1 MSESIDTVERTGSPA
16 GRARRVP
23 LGRDFGKLWT
33 AAAFSNLADGV
44 GRVAVPLIATTL
56 TRDPLAI
63 SAIGALAFLPWL
75 VFGLPAGM
83 IVDRFDR
90 RWVMAIAN
98 GLRGLAAVGLAALTV
113 TGALDIWWLFAGV
126 LVFGLGETLFDNATN
141 SIVPSVVQ
149 RPALDR
155 ANGWLQAA
163 QITIDSFIASPI
175 GGVLFALSLALPLWV
190 GAAGYLIPIVL
201 AVMLPLSA
209 ARPLRAE
216 EPARKSTA
224 PTAEAA
230 VAAGEPLAAADMG
243 AATDTADAAADID
256 ADVEAEE
263 GESEVSASAPSNVSA
278 REALAYL
285 WNHRFLR
292 SMVLFT
298 SIVGC
303 AFAFAQAPVFL
314 YFLDVHHV
322 APAAI
327 GLVTAGIGL
336 GGLAGSLVAAS
347 LVAKFGRGRVMLGAN
362 FVAAIGLAGVWA
374 APEAISATIAY
385 ATMAAAVST
394 WNVPWG
400 ALRQRIVPGHL
411 FGRVL
416 GISRTL
422 TWGVFPFAT
431 LLGGWVARIDLRLPF
446 LLAAGVTLVAS
457 LIAARLL
464 LSASTHNAPED

>member
-1 MSESIDTVERTGSPA
+1 MSESVDTTERTGSSA

-33 AAAFSNLADGV
+33 ASAFSNLADGL
-44 GRVAVPLIATTL
+44 GRIAVPLIATTL

-63 SAIGALAFLPWL
+63 SALSALAFLPWL

-90 RWVMAIAN
+90 RWVMAFAN
-98 GLRGLAAVGLAALTV
+98 ALRGLAAVGLAMLTM
-113 TGALDIWWLFAGV
+113 TGQLSIWWLFAGV
-126 LVFGLGETLFDNATN
+126 LVFGLGETLFDNATT
-141 SIVPSVVQ
+141 SIVPSVVV

-155 ANGWLQAA
+155 ANGWMQTA

-175 GGVLFALSLALPLWV
+175 GGVLFAVSLALPLWV
-190 GAAGYLIPIVL
+190 GAAGYLIPIIL

-209 ARPLRAE
+209 ARPLREAAVT
-216 EPARKSTA
+216 PAR
-224 PTAEAA
+224 AEAA
-230 VAAGEPLAAADMG
+230 VAAGDPLAAAEE
-243 AATDTADAAADID
+243 ATPADASAA
-256 ADVEAEE
+256 AR
-263 GESEVSASAPSNVSA
+263 PNVSA
-278 REALAYL
+278 REALSYL
-285 WNHRFLR
+285 RNHRFLR
-292 SMVLFT
+292 SMVVFT

-303 AFAFAQAPVFL
+303 AFAFAQAPVYL

-327 GLVTAGIGL
+327 GVVTAGIGL
-336 GGLAGSLVAAS
+336 GALAGSLIASS

-362 FVAAIGLAGVWA
+362 VVAALSLAGVWA
-374 APEAISATIAY
+374 APEAITATIAY
-385 ATMAAAVST
+385 GLMAAAVSV

-400 ALRQRIVPGHL
+400 ALRQTIVPGHL

-416 GISRTL
+416 GIIRTF
-422 TWGVFPFAT
+422 TWGIFPFAT

-446 LLAAGVTLVAS
+446 VIAAGVTM
-457 LIAARLL
+457 IATLFAVRLL
-464 LSASTHNAPED
+464 LEASSHDAPEE

>member
-1 MSESIDTVERTGSPA
+1 MSESLETAERTGSPA

-33 AAAFSNLADGV
+33 AAAFSNLADGL

-90 RWVMAIAN
+90 RWIMAFAN
-98 GLRGLAAVGLAALTV
+98 GLRGLAAVGLALLTV
-113 TGALDIWWLFAGV
+113 SGALDIWWLFAGV

-141 SIVPSVVQ
+141 AIVPGVVK

-163 QITIDSFIASPI
+163 QITIDSFISSPI
-175 GGVLFALSLALPLWV
+175 GGVLFAISLALPLWV

-209 ARPLRAE
+209 ARPLHGEPGTSVRAE
-216 EPARKSTA
+216 ASVAAGDPLAASEEASEKTA
-224 PTAEAA
+224 GTDAAA
-230 VAAGEPLAAADMG
+230 VARP
-243 AATDTADAAADID
+243 
-256 ADVEAEE
+256 
-263 GESEVSASAPSNVSA
+263 NVSA
-278 REALAYL
+278 RDAFVYL
-285 WNHRFLR
+285 WNHPFLR
-292 SMVLFT
+292 SMVIFT
-298 SIVGC
+298 SIVGS

-314 YFLDVHHV
+314 YFLDVQHV
-322 APAAI
+322 PAAAI
-327 GLVTAGIGL
+327 GVVTAGIGL
-336 GGLAGSLVAAS
+336 GGLAGSLVAPS
-347 LVAKFGRGRVMLGAN
+347 LVAKFGRGAVMLAAN
-362 FVAAIGLAGVWA
+362 VIAGLSLAAVWA
-374 APEAISATIAY
+374 APEAITGTIAY
-385 ATMAAAVST
+385 GLMAAAVSV

-400 ALRQRIVPGHL
+400 ALRQTIVPGHM

-416 GISRTL
+416 GISRTF
-422 TWGVFPFAT
+422 TWGIFPFAT

-446 LLAAGVTLVAS
+446 LIAAGVTLVAT
-457 LIAARLL
+457 LFAIRLL
-464 LSASTHNAPED
+464 LSASQHDAPEE

>member
-1 MSESIDTVERTGSPA
+1 MSEKLDTAERPGSSA
-16 GRARRVP
+16 GRAGRVP

-33 AAAFSNLADGV
+33 AAAFSNLADGL
-44 GRVAVPLIATTL
+44 GRVAVPLVATTL

-90 RWVMAIAN
+90 RWIMAIAN

-113 TGALDIWWLFAGV
+113 AGAIDIWWLFAGV

-175 GGVLFALSLALPLWV
+175 AGVLFAVSLALPLWV

-209 ARPLRAE
+209 ARPLQPERRVATSM
-216 EPARKSTA
+216 P

-230 VAAGEPLAAADMG
+230 VAAGEPLAAADMA
-243 AATDTADAAADID
+243 AATDAQSDTEAQAAA
-256 ADVEAEE
+256 
-263 GESEVSASAPSNVSA
+263 SASSNVSA
-278 REALAYL
+278 REALVYL

-292 SMVLFT
+292 SMVVFT

-336 GGLAGSLVAAS
+336 GGLGGSLVAAS
-347 LVAKFGRGRVMLGAN
+347 LVDRFGRGPVMLGAN
-362 FVAAIGLAGVWA
+362 FVAAIALAGVWA

-431 LLGGWVARIDLRLPF
+431 LFGGWVARIDLRLPF

-457 LIAARLL
+457 LVAVRLL
-464 LSASTHNAPED
+464 LSASTHNAPEE

>member
-1 MSESIDTVERTGSPA
+1 MSERLGTAEPPGASA
-16 GRARRVP
+16 GRAGRVP

-33 AAAFSNLADGV
+33 AAAFSNLADGL
-44 GRVAVPLIATTL
+44 GRVAVPLVATTL

-90 RWVMAIAN
+90 RWIMAIAN
-98 GLRGLAAVGLAALTV
+98 GLRGVAAVGLAALTV
-113 TGALDIWWLFAGV
+113 AGAIDIWWLFAGV

-175 GGVLFALSLALPLWV
+175 AGVLFAISLALPLWV

-209 ARPLRAE
+209 ARPLQSERSVPKNSA
-216 EPARKSTA
+216 S
-224 PTAEAA
+224 TAEAA

-243 AATDTADAAADID
+243 AETETD
-256 ADVEAEE
+256 ADPEAA
-263 GESEVSASAPSNVSA
+263 ASAPSNVSA

-285 WNHRFLR
+285 WSHRFLR

-347 LVAKFGRGRVMLGAN
+347 LVARFGRGRVMLAAN

-422 TWGVFPFAT
+422 TWGIFPFAT

-457 LIAARLL
+457 LVAVRLL